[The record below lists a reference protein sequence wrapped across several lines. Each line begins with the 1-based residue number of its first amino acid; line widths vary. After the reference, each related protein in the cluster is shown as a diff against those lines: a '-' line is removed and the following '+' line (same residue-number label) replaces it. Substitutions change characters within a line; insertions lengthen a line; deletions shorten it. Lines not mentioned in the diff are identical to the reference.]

1 MTEYY
6 EEGGLLYE
14 HSPPMHIKV
23 ESPEGPFGGGVS
35 EDGFPR
41 EDEDSEGS
49 CDQSSGLPGGLPFNV
64 VVVHPNIMTPGMSS
78 DDLLSMEQP
87 GGAGKRKSR
96 FSGAELEVLVS
107 EVTRCE
113 GELFG
118 PAGRLRR
125 RERERIWAGI
135 LERVNAVSRVPRTL
149 REVKK
154 RWDDLKRRN
163 GGRLADAR
171 HRTCYLPSNRGAS
184 MLGRSAQASPRLH
197 QARQKQSTRGKAS
210 FTCLTDT
217 EPVGG
222 GEGSERDGFEKDE
235 DSGERE
241 GEVGEAECEGA
252 ESSMEEKLGLGLG
265 LGIGPP
271 PNSERWLP
279 PSPLY
284 SAPFLN
290 GTPQPSP
297 QPSLGAQQGPLEAPP
312 RGLWLEDE
320 LRGVGEAALQLGDRV
335 EQSLREF
342 GEGFR
347 CDMRT
352 LVASQEALATSLQQ
366 NNVLLQ
372 RLLGVL
378 EAQQQQQ
385 QPPQQQPHH
394 SQKQQPQQ
402 SIMQQPQQLQQ
413 QQPQPQQPIQQQQ
426 PQQQQQIQPQQQQ
439 LLLQQPQ
446 LVQQQQQQ
454 QIQPQQQQLLLQ
466 QPQLVQQQQQQ
477 LQLLPQ
483 QQHPQS
489 PSNQPILA
497 VAPVPPPPD
506 ILDGTTRPDPPAV
519 INGPVQ
525 RPRRGRIVDHRRRRR
540 R

>member
-78 DDLLSMEQP
+78 DDLLSMEQR
-87 GGAGKRKSR
+87 GAGKRKSR

-184 MLGRSAQASPRLH
+184 MLERSAQASPRLH

-210 FTCLTDT
+210 FTCFTDT

-241 GEVGEAECEGA
+241 GEAGEAECEGA
-252 ESSMEEKLGLGLG
+252 ESSMEEKLGLG

-297 QPSLGAQQGPLEAPP
+297 QPSLGAQQVPLEAPP
-312 RGLWLEDE
+312 RGSWLEDE
-320 LRGVGEAALQLGDRV
+320 LRGMGEAALQLGDRV

-347 CDMRT
+347 RDMRT
-352 LVASQEALATSLQQ
+352 LVVSQEALATSLQQ

-402 SIMQQPQQLQQ
+402 SITQQPQQLQQ
-413 QQPQPQQPIQQQQ
+413 QQPQPQQLIQQQ
-426 PQQQQQIQPQQQQ
+426 PQQQQQIRPQQQQ
-439 LLLQQPQ
+439 L

-454 QIQPQQQQLLLQ
+454 QIQP
-466 QPQLVQQQQQQ
+466 
-477 LQLLPQ
+477 LPQ
-483 QQHPQS
+483 QPQHPQS
-489 PSNQPILA
+489 PSNLA

-506 ILDGTTRPDPPAV
+506 ILDGTTRPNPPAV
-519 INGPVQ
+519 INGIVQ

>member
-14 HSPPMHIKV
+14 QSPPMHIKV
-23 ESPEGPFGGGVS
+23 ESPEGPFGGGAS
-35 EDGFPR
+35 ENGFPR
-41 EDEDSEGS
+41 EDDDSEGS
-49 CDQSSGLPGGLPFNV
+49 CDQSTGLPGGLPFNV
-64 VVVHPNIMTPGMSS
+64 VVVHPNIMAPGMSS
-78 DDLLSMEQP
+78 DDLLSIEQNRAMSAALAA

-171 HRTCYLPSNRGAS
+171 HRTCYLPSSRGAS
-184 MLGRSAQASPRLH
+184 MLGRPSQSSPRLQ
-197 QARQKQSTRGKAS
+197 QARQKQNTRPKPS
-210 FTCLTDT
+210 FPCFPDSDT
-217 EPVGG
+217 GVGM
-222 GEGSERDGFEKDE
+222 EGSERDGLEKDE
-235 DSGERE
+235 DNQERE
-241 GEVGEAECEGA
+241 RDMGEPECEA
-252 ESSMEEKLGLGLG
+252 VENSMEDKLGLGLG

-271 PNSERWLP
+271 PPSERWLP

-290 GTPQPSP
+290 GSPQPSSP

-312 RGLWLEDE
+312 RSSWLEDE
-320 LRGVGEAALQLGDRV
+320 LRGLGEAAIQLGNRV
-335 EQSLREF
+335 EKSLQDF
-342 GEGFR
+342 GDGFR
-347 CDMRT
+347 QDMRT
-352 LVASQEALATSLQQ
+352 LVASQEALTVSLQQ

-378 EAQQQQQ
+378 EAQQQPQQHRVPQVHQSQTSQQHLQAQPGLQQLQPIEPQHQQ
-385 QPPQQQPHH
+385 QQQQ
-394 SQKQQPQQ
+394 QQQRIETPQQ
-402 SIMQQPQQLQQ
+402 SQLQHQQQSHGVQ
-413 QQPQPQQPIQQQQ
+413 QQPQPQIQQQ
-426 PQQQQQIQPQQQQ
+426 PQ
-439 LLLQQPQ
+439 
-446 LVQQQQQQ
+446 VT
-454 QIQPQQQQLLLQ
+454 
-466 QPQLVQQQQQQ
+466 
-477 LQLLPQ
+477 
-483 QQHPQS
+483 QHPNNPSALAVEPS
-489 PSNQPILA
+489 PSSA
-497 VAPVPPPPD
+497 D
-506 ILDGTTRPDPPAV
+506 IRGTFPSDPPTNT
-519 INGPVQ
+519 NGSVQ
-525 RPRRGRIVDHRRRRR
+525 RPRRGRAVDHRRRRR

>member
-14 HSPPMHIKV
+14 QSPPMHIKV
-23 ESPEGPFGGGVS
+23 ESPEGPFGGGAS
-35 EDGFPR
+35 ENGFPR
-41 EDEDSEGS
+41 EDEDSDGS
-49 CDQSSGLPGGLPFNV
+49 CDQNSGLPGGLPFNV
-64 VVVHPNIMTPGMSS
+64 VVVHPNIMAPGMSS
-78 DDLLSMEQP
+78 DDLLSIEQNRAMSAALAA

-171 HRTCYLPSNRGAS
+171 HRTCYLPSSRGAS
-184 MLGRSAQASPRLH
+184 MLGRPSQPSPRLQ
-197 QARQKQSTRGKAS
+197 QARQKQSTRPKPS
-210 FTCLTDT
+210 FPCFPDSDTGVGVEGPDRECL
-217 EPVGG
+217 
-222 GEGSERDGFEKDE
+222 EKDE
-235 DSGERE
+235 DNPERE
-241 GEVGEAECEGA
+241 REIGEPECEPVDN
-252 ESSMEEKLGLGLG
+252 SMEDKLGLGLG

-271 PNSERWLP
+271 PPSERWLP

-290 GTPQPSP
+290 GSPQPSSP
-297 QPSLGAQQGPLEAPP
+297 QPSLGAHQGPLEAPP
-312 RGLWLEDE
+312 RSSWLEDE
-320 LRGVGEAALQLGDRV
+320 LRGLGEAAIQLGNRV
-335 EQSLREF
+335 EKSLQEF

-347 CDMRT
+347 QDMRT
-352 LVASQEALATSLQQ
+352 LVASQEALAISLQQ

-378 EAQQQQQ
+378 EAQQQPQPQQHRVQQAHQQSSQQHSHLQSSQQ
-385 QPPQQQPHH
+385 QLQSTEPQQQHIET
-394 SQKQQPQQ
+394 PQQ
-402 SIMQQPQQLQQ
+402 TQQHQQQLQQ
-413 QQPQPQQPIQQQQ
+413 HQTHTQQQQ
-426 PQQQQQIQPQQQQ
+426 TQ
-439 LLLQQPQ
+439 
-446 LVQQQQQQ
+446 VT
-454 QIQPQQQQLLLQ
+454 
-466 QPQLVQQQQQQ
+466 
-477 LQLLPQ
+477 
-483 QQHPQS
+483 QHSNNPTGVMVVPAPS
-489 PSNQPILA
+489 SPDVHGTFPSNQLT
-497 VAPVPPPPD
+497 D
-506 ILDGTTRPDPPAV
+506 T
-519 INGPVQ
+519 NGSIQ
-525 RPRRGRIVDHRRRRR
+525 RPRRGRAVDHRRRRR

>member
-49 CDQSSGLPGGLPFNV
+49 CDHSSGLPGGLPFNV

-78 DDLLSMEQP
+78 DDLLSMEQHRGMSSALAA

-107 EVTRCE
+107 EVTQCE

-135 LERVNAVSRVPRTL
+135 LERVNGVSRVPRTL

-171 HRTCYLPSNRGAS
+171 HRTCYLPSSRGAS

-210 FTCLTDT
+210 FTCFTDT

-222 GEGSERDGFEKDE
+222 GEGSERDGFEKEE

-297 QPSLGAQQGPLEAPP
+297 QPSLGAQQGPLEAP
-312 RGLWLEDE
+312 RGSWLEDE

-347 CDMRT
+347 RDMRT

-385 QPPQQQPHH
+385 QQPPPQQQPHH

-402 SIMQQPQQLQQ
+402 STQQPQQLQQ

-426 PQQQQQIQPQQQQ
+426 QIQIQPQQQQ
-439 LLLQQPQ
+439 LFLQQPQ
-446 LVQQQQQQ
+446 LAQQQQ
-454 QIQPQQQQLLLQ
+454 QIQPLPQ
-466 QPQLVQQQQQQ
+466 QPQQ
-477 LQLLPQ
+477 L
-483 QQHPQS
+483 HPQS
-489 PSNQPILA
+489 PSNQPTSA

-506 ILDGTTRPDPPAV
+506 ILDGTTCPEPPTV
-519 INGPVQ
+519 MNGTVQ
-525 RPRRGRIVDHRRRRR
+525 RPRRGRIVDHRQRRRR
-540 R
+540 

>member
-23 ESPEGPFGGGVS
+23 ESPEGHFGGGVS

-49 CDQSSGLPGGLPFNV
+49 CDHSSGRPGDLPFNV

-78 DDLLSMEQP
+78 GDLLSIEQNRSMSSSLAV
-87 GGAGKRKSR
+87 GGGGKRKSR

-107 EVTRCE
+107 EVTQCE

-171 HRTCYLPSNRGAS
+171 HRTCYLPSSRGAS
-184 MLGRSAQASPRLH
+184 MLGRSAQTSPRLH

-210 FTCLTDT
+210 FTCFTDT

-222 GEGSERDGFEKDE
+222 GEGSERDGFEKE
-235 DSGERE
+235 ENNGERE
-241 GEVGEAECEGA
+241 GDVGDAECEGA

-271 PNSERWLP
+271 PTSERWLP

-312 RGLWLEDE
+312 HGSWLEDE

-347 CDMRT
+347 RDMRT

-366 NNVLLQ
+366 NNILLQ

-378 EAQQQQQ
+378 EAQQQQEPPPHHLQ
-385 QPPQQQPHH
+385 QPVQPR
-394 SQKQQPQQ
+394 QQ
-402 SIMQQPQQLQQ
+402 SIPQQPLP
-413 QQPQPQQPIQQQQ
+413 QQPSQPEQPIQQQ
-426 PQQQQQIQPQQQQ
+426 PNQQ
-439 LLLQQPQ
+439 
-446 LVQQQQQQ
+446 
-454 QIQPQQQQLLLQ
+454 
-466 QPQLVQQQQQQ
+466 
-477 LQLLPQ
+477 LPQ
-483 QQHPQS
+483 QLSQKPES
-489 PSNQPILA
+489 PSNQPTLA
-497 VAPVPPPPD
+497 AFSVPPPPD
-506 ILDGTTRPDPPAV
+506 ILDGTTRPDLPAV
-519 INGPVQ
+519 VTRTVQ
-525 RPRRGRIVDHRRRRR
+525 RPKPGRTVDHRRRRR

>member
-14 HSPPMHIKV
+14 QSPPMHIKV
-23 ESPEGPFGGGVS
+23 ESPEGPFGGGAS
-35 EDGFPR
+35 ENGFPR
-41 EDEDSEGS
+41 DDDDSEGS
-49 CDQSSGLPGGLPFNV
+49 CDQNSSLPGGLPFNV
-64 VVVHPNIMTPGMSS
+64 VVVHPNIMAPGMSS
-78 DDLLSMEQP
+78 DDLLSIEQNRVMSAALAA

-171 HRTCYLPSNRGAS
+171 HRSCYLPSSRGAS
-184 MLGRSAQASPRLH
+184 MLGCPSQPSPRLH
-197 QARQKQSTRGKAS
+197 QARQKQNTRPKPS
-210 FTCLTDT
+210 FPCFADSDT
-217 EPVGG
+217 GVVVD
-222 GEGSERDGFEKDE
+222 GSERDGLEKDDE
-235 DSGERE
+235 NPDRERD
-241 GEVGEAECEGA
+241 VGEPDCEPV
-252 ESSMEEKLGLGLG
+252 ENSMEDKLGLGLG

-271 PNSERWLP
+271 PPSERWLP

-290 GTPQPSP
+290 GSPQPSSP
-297 QPSLGAQQGPLEAPP
+297 QPSLGTQQGPLEAPP
-312 RGLWLEDE
+312 RSSWLEDE
-320 LRGVGEAALQLGDRV
+320 LRGLGEAAIQLGNRV
-335 EQSLREF
+335 EKSLREF

-347 CDMRT
+347 QDMRT
-352 LVASQEALATSLQQ
+352 LVASQEALAVSLQQ
-366 NNVLLQ
+366 NNVLLH

-378 EAQQQQQ
+378 EAQQQ
-385 QPPQQQPHH
+385 
-394 SQKQQPQQ
+394 SQPQQ
-402 SIMQQPQQLQQ
+402 HRVQQAHPSQTPQQHLQPQPVQQQLQH
-413 QQPQPQQPIQQQQ
+413 IE
-426 PQQQQQIQPQQQQ
+426 
-439 LLLQQPQ
+439 
-446 LVQQQQQQ
+446 QQQQQQ
-454 QIQPQQQQLLLQ
+454 QRIETPQQSQIGQQQSQQHQTQLQQ
-466 QPQLVQQQQQQ
+466 QPQAT
-477 LQLLPQ
+477 
-483 QQHPQS
+483 QHSNNHSAVALASAPSS
-489 PSNQPILA
+489 PSS
-497 VAPVPPPPD
+497 PD
-506 ILDGTTRPDPPAV
+506 IHGTFPSEPTTGT
-519 INGPVQ
+519 NGNVQ
-525 RPRRGRIVDHRRRRR
+525 RPRRGRAVDHRRRRR

>member
-14 HSPPMHIKV
+14 QSPPMHIKV

-41 EDEDSEGS
+41 EDDDSEGS
-49 CDQSSGLPGGLPFNV
+49 CDQNSGLPGGLPFNV
-64 VVVHPNIMTPGMSS
+64 VVVHPNIMAPGMSS
-78 DDLLSMEQP
+78 DELMSLDQSRGMSAALAA
-87 GGAGKRKSR
+87 GGASKRKSR

-171 HRTCYLPSNRGAS
+171 HRSCYLPSSRGAS
-184 MLGRSAQASPRLH
+184 LLGRPSQSQSSPRLQ
-197 QARQKQSTRGKAS
+197 QARQKQSSRPKAS
-210 FTCLTDT
+210 FPCLTDS
-217 EPVGG
+217 EAVGAG
-222 GEGSERDGFEKDE
+222 DGSERDGLEKEEE
-235 DSGERE
+235 DSVERE
-241 GEVGEAECEGA
+241 REVGEPDCEGP
-252 ESSMEEKLGLGLG
+252 EHSMEDKLGLGLS

-271 PNSERWLP
+271 PPSERWLP

-290 GTPQPSP
+290 GSPQPSP
-297 QPSLGAQQGPLEAPP
+297 PSLGAQQGPLETQP
-312 RGLWLEDE
+312 RSSWLEDE
-320 LRGVGEAALQLGDRV
+320 LHGLGDAALQLGDRV
-335 EQSLREF
+335 EKSLMEF

-347 CDMRT
+347 RDMRT
-352 LVASQEALATSLQQ
+352 LVASQEMLASSLQQ
-366 NNVLLQ
+366 NNILLQ

-378 EAQQQQQ
+378 ESQQQTS
-385 QPPQQQPHH
+385 PQPHR
-394 SQKQQPQQ
+394 
-402 SIMQQPQQLQQ
+402 
-413 QQPQPQQPIQQQQ
+413 
-426 PQQQQQIQPQQQQ
+426 
-439 LLLQQPQ
+439 
-446 LVQQQQQQ
+446 VQQQQATPK
-454 QIQPQQQQLLLQ
+454 QPHLSSQPSPLQQLETQ
-466 QPQLVQQQQQQ
+466 QTPIDPL
-477 LQLLPQ
+477 
-483 QQHPQS
+483 QHPQQTQEHLQHLNVAKQQS
-489 PSNQPILA
+489 QYNQPTKQQPKPFQHLNDQSA
-497 VAPVPPPPD
+497 VAVVPQSSPGD
-506 ILDGTTRPDPPAV
+506 ANDTFNSDRNTAVNGT
-519 INGPVQ
+519 GQ
-525 RPRRGRIVDHRRRRR
+525 RPRRGRTVEHRRRRR

>member
-1 MTEYY
+1 MLCHGTAWWLFTLLVNGTLSSRHVGVSVKHYISMTEYY

-41 EDEDSEGS
+41 EDDDSEAS
-49 CDQSSGLPGGLPFNV
+49 CDHQNGGLPSSLPFNV
-64 VVVHPNIMTPGMSS
+64 VVVHPNIVAPGMSS
-78 DDLLSMEQP
+78 DDLIPIDQTLAA
-87 GGAGKRKSR
+87 GGVGKRKSR

-171 HRTCYLPSNRGAS
+171 HRSCYLPSSRGATI
-184 MLGRSAQASPRLH
+184 MGRPTPTSPRL
-197 QARQKQSTRGKAS
+197 QQSRQKQSTRGKAS
-210 FTCLTDT
+210 YSCSSDTD
-217 EPVGG
+217 PVVVGD
-222 GEGSERDGFEKDE
+222 GSERDGFEKE
-235 DSGERE
+235 EEAGEPE
-241 GEVGEAECEGA
+241 CDDGDDCEGV
-252 ESSMEEKLGLGLG
+252 ENSMEDKLGLGLG
-265 LGIGPP
+265 LGIVPP
-271 PNSERWLP
+271 PTSERWLP

-297 QPSLGAQQGPLEAPP
+297 EPSLGTHQGPLEPPPP
-312 RGLWLEDE
+312 RSSWLEDE
-320 LRGVGEAALQLGDRV
+320 LRGLGEAAMQLGDRM
-335 EQSLREF
+335 EQNLREF

-347 CDMRT
+347 RDMRT
-352 LVASQEALATSLQQ
+352 LVASQEALTNSLQQ

-372 RLLGVL
+372 RLLGLL
-378 EAQQQQQ
+378 EMQHQP
-385 QPPQQQPHH
+385 PPQQI
-394 SQKQQPQQ
+394 PQ
-402 SIMQQPQQLQQ
+402 QQLQQ
-413 QQPQPQQPIQQQQ
+413 PAVQQQQ
-426 PQQQQQIQPQQQQ
+426 DPPQEQPYQQ
-439 LLLQQPQ
+439 LLLAQDHPQ
-446 LVQQQQQQ
+446 LEQ
-454 QIQPQQQQLLLQ
+454 QIPATVPPL
-466 QPQLVQQQQQQ
+466 
-477 LQLLPQ
+477 
-483 QQHPQS
+483 
-489 PSNQPILA
+489 
-497 VAPVPPPPD
+497 PPPPD
-506 ILDGTTRPDPPAV
+506 ILDGTRHSEPPTEM
-519 INGPVQ
+519 NGVTEQ
-525 RPRRGRIVDHRRRRR
+525 PRHELRRRRR

>member
-14 HSPPMHIKV
+14 QSPPMHIKV
-23 ESPEGPFGGGVS
+23 ESPEGPFGGGAS
-35 EDGFPR
+35 ENGFPR
-41 EDEDSEGS
+41 EDDDSEGS

-64 VVVHPNIMTPGMSS
+64 VVVHPNIMAPGMSS
-78 DDLLSMEQP
+78 DDLLSIEQNRAMSAALAA

-171 HRTCYLPSNRGAS
+171 HRTCYLPSSRGAS
-184 MLGRSAQASPRLH
+184 MLGRPSQSSPRLQH
-197 QARQKQSTRGKAS
+197 ARQKQSTRPKPS
-210 FTCLTDT
+210 FPCFPDSDT
-217 EPVGG
+217 GVG
-222 GEGSERDGFEKDE
+222 GEGSERDGLDKDE
-235 DSGERE
+235 DNPERDKEMGES
-241 GEVGEAECEGA
+241 ECE
-252 ESSMEEKLGLGLG
+252 
-265 LGIGPP
+265 
-271 PNSERWLP
+271 PNDGC

-290 GTPQPSP
+290 GSPQPSSP
-297 QPSLGAQQGPLEAPP
+297 QPSLGAQQGPLEEPP
-312 RGLWLEDE
+312 RSSWLEDE
-320 LRGVGEAALQLGDRV
+320 LRGLGEAAIQLGNRV
-335 EQSLREF
+335 EKSLLEF

-347 CDMRT
+347 QDIRT
-352 LVASQEALATSLQQ
+352 LVASQETLAGSLQQ

-378 EAQQQQQ
+378 EAQQQPQQHRVHQAHQTQTSQ
-385 QPPQQQPHH
+385 QPL
-394 SQKQQPQQ
+394 QPQAA
-402 SIMQQPQQLQQ
+402 QQLQHTEP
-413 QQPQPQQPIQQQQ
+413 PQPQQQRIEAPLQTQHQQQ
-426 PQQQQQIQPQQQQ
+426 PLVVHQQQP
-439 LLLQQPQ
+439 LV
-446 LVQQQQQQ
+446 VQQQQQT
-454 QIQPQQQQLLLQ
+454 QIQQ
-466 QPQLVQQQQQQ
+466 QPQV
-477 LQLLPQ
+477 PQ
-483 QQHPQS
+483 QPTNQTTVAEVPASTS
-489 PSNQPILA
+489 PEELGTFPLE
-497 VAPVPPPPD
+497 AP
-506 ILDGTTRPDPPAV
+506 TNRS
-519 INGPVQ
+519 VQ
-525 RPRRGRIVDHRRRRR
+525 RPRRGRAVDHRRRRR

>member
-14 HSPPMHIKV
+14 QSPPMHIKV
-23 ESPEGPFGGGVS
+23 ESPEGPFGGGAS
-35 EDGFPR
+35 ENGFPR
-41 EDEDSEGS
+41 EDDDSEGS

-64 VVVHPNIMTPGMSS
+64 VVVHPNIMAPGMSS
-78 DDLLSMEQP
+78 DDLLSIEQNRAMSAALAA

-171 HRTCYLPSNRGAS
+171 HRSCYLPSSRGAS
-184 MLGRSAQASPRLH
+184 MLGRPSQTGPRLSH
-197 QARQKQSTRGKAS
+197 ARQKQSSRPKPS
-210 FTCLTDT
+210 FPCFPDSDT
-217 EPVGG
+217 GVGVD
-222 GEGSERDGFEKDE
+222 GSERDCLEKDE
-235 DSGERE
+235 DNPEQDRDMGES
-241 GEVGEAECEGA
+241 ECEPG
-252 ESSMEEKLGLGLG
+252 ENSMEDKLGLGLG

-271 PNSERWLP
+271 PPSERWLP

-290 GTPQPSP
+290 GSPQPSSP
-297 QPSLGAQQGPLEAPP
+297 QPSLGAHQGPLEAPP
-312 RGLWLEDE
+312 RSSWLEDE
-320 LRGVGEAALQLGDRV
+320 LRGLGEAAIQLGNRV
-335 EQSLREF
+335 EKSLQEF
-342 GEGFR
+342 GDGFR
-347 CDMRT
+347 QDMRT
-352 LVASQEALATSLQQ
+352 LVASQEALASSLQQ

-378 EAQQQQQ
+378 EAQQQ
-385 QPPQQQPHH
+385 PQQHRVQQAHQSQTSQQHLQPAQH
-394 SQKQQPQQ
+394 
-402 SIMQQPQQLQQ
+402 QQLQNTE
-413 QQPQPQQPIQQQQ
+413 P
-426 PQQQQQIQPQQQQ
+426 
-439 LLLQQPQ
+439 L
-446 LVQQQQQQ
+446 QQQQQQ
-454 QIQPQQQQLLLQ
+454 QQRIEAPLQTQQH
-466 QPQLVQQQQQQ
+466 QQQQQ
-477 LQLLPQ
+477 PHVGQ
-483 QQHPQS
+483 QQSQPHQTQIQQPPQVTQHSNTQSTVAVVPAPLS
-489 PSNQPILA
+489 PDVHGTCPSE
-497 VAPVPPPPD
+497 PP
-506 ILDGTTRPDPPAV
+506 TNT
-519 INGPVQ
+519 NGSVQ
-525 RPRRGRIVDHRRRRR
+525 RPRRGRAVDHRRRRR

>member
-14 HSPPMHIKV
+14 QSPPMHIKV
-23 ESPEGPFGGGVS
+23 ESPEGPFGGGAS
-35 EDGFPR
+35 ENGFPR

-64 VVVHPNIMTPGMSS
+64 VVVHPNIMAPGMSS
-78 DDLLSMEQP
+78 DDLLSIEQNRAMSAALAA

-163 GGRLADAR
+163 GGRLANAR
-171 HRTCYLPSNRGAS
+171 HRSCYLPSSRGAS
-184 MLGRSAQASPRLH
+184 MLGRSSQASPRL
-197 QARQKQSTRGKAS
+197 QQGRQKSIRPKPS
-210 FTCLTDT
+210 FSCFPDSDAG
-217 EPVGG
+217 VGV
-222 GEGSERDGFEKDE
+222 EGPERDSLEKDE
-235 DSGERE
+235 DVSERDRDLGQPDCE
-241 GEVGEAECEGA
+241 GEN
-252 ESSMEEKLGLGLG
+252 SMEEKLGLGLS

-271 PNSERWLP
+271 PPSERWLP

-290 GTPQPSP
+290 GSPQPSSP
-297 QPSLGAQQGPLEAPP
+297 QPSLGAQQGPLEAPL
-312 RGLWLEDE
+312 RSTWLEDE
-320 LRGVGEAALQLGDRV
+320 LRGLGEAAVQLGNRM
-335 EQSLREF
+335 EKSLREF
-342 GEGFR
+342 SEDFR
-347 CDMRT
+347 QDMRT
-352 LVASQEALATSLQQ
+352 LVASQETLALSLQQ

-378 EAQQQQQ
+378 EAQQQPQPHQHRVQQ
-385 QPPQQQPHH
+385 AHQPQTTQQHLQPQQQLQHLEH
-394 SQKQQPQQ
+394 LE
-402 SIMQQPQQLQQ
+402 LQQ
-413 QQPQPQQPIQQQQ
+413 QRIEAPLQAQPSHQQQ
-426 PQQQQQIQPQQQQ
+426 PQQHPTQV
-439 LLLQQPQ
+439 QQPENTQ
-446 LVQQQQQQ
+446 HANNLSGVATV
-454 QIQPQQQQLLLQ
+454 PEPSSPDLRGTF
-466 QPQLVQQQQQQ
+466 PSD
-477 LQLLPQ
+477 LPE
-483 QQHPQS
+483 
-489 PSNQPILA
+489 A
-497 VAPVPPPPD
+497 
-506 ILDGTTRPDPPAV
+506 
-519 INGPVQ
+519 NGGMP
-525 RPRRGRIVDHRRRRR
+525 RSRRGRVVDHRRRRR

>member
-14 HSPPMHIKV
+14 QSPPMHIKV

-41 EDEDSEGS
+41 EDDDSEGS
-49 CDQSSGLPGGLPFNV
+49 CDQNSGLPVGLPFNV
-64 VVVHPNIMTPGMSS
+64 VVVHPNIMAPGMSS
-78 DDLLSMEQP
+78 DELMSIEQSRGMSAVLAA
-87 GGAGKRKSR
+87 GGASKRKSR

-171 HRTCYLPSNRGAS
+171 HRSCYLPSSRGAS
-184 MLGRSAQASPRLH
+184 IFGRPSQSSPRL
-197 QARQKQSTRGKAS
+197 QQTRQTQSSRSKAS
-210 FTCLTDT
+210 FPCLTDS
-217 EPVGG
+217 EAVGTG
-222 GEGSERDGFEKDE
+222 DGSERDCLEKEE
-235 DSGERE
+235 DTEQERE
-241 GEVGEAECEGA
+241 EGEPDCEGT
-252 ESSMEEKLGLGLG
+252 EHSMEDKLGLGLS

-271 PNSERWLP
+271 PPSERWLP

-290 GTPQPSP
+290 GSPQPSP
-297 QPSLGAQQGPLEAPP
+297 PPSLGAQQGPLETQP
-312 RGLWLEDE
+312 RSSWLEDE
-320 LRGVGEAALQLGDRV
+320 LRSLGDAALQLGDRV
-335 EQSLREF
+335 EKSLMEF

-347 CDMRT
+347 RDMRT
-352 LVASQEALATSLQQ
+352 LVASQEMLASSLQQ
-366 NNVLLQ
+366 NNILLQ

-378 EAQQQQQ
+378 ESPAAAAAAITATAACSAAAARSTGTTTHIVTTTSAC
-385 QPPQQQPHH
+385 PTTRNTANPSRYPTRLTAKP
-394 SQKQQPQQ
+394 SRSPTTLTANTGY
-402 SIMQQPQQLQQ
+402 SSSRTS
-413 QQPQPQQPIQQQQ
+413 
-426 PQQQQQIQPQQQQ
+426 
-439 LLLQQPQ
+439 
-446 LVQQQQQQ
+446 V
-454 QIQPQQQQLLLQ
+454 
-466 QPQLVQQQQQQ
+466 V
-477 LQLLPQ
+477 
-483 QQHPQS
+483 PQS
-489 PSNQPILA
+489 SPGDAHDASHSDRPTA
-497 VAPVPPPPD
+497 VN
-506 ILDGTTRPDPPAV
+506 GTT
-519 INGPVQ
+519 GQ
-525 RPRRGRIVDHRRRRR
+525 RQRRGRTVEHRRRRR

>member
-14 HSPPMHIKV
+14 QSPPMHIKV
-23 ESPEGPFGGGVS
+23 ESPEGPFGGGAS
-35 EDGFPR
+35 ENGFPR

-49 CDQSSGLPGGLPFNV
+49 CDQSSGIPGGLPFNV
-64 VVVHPNIMTPGMSS
+64 VVVHPNIMAPGMSS
-78 DDLLSMEQP
+78 EDLLSIEQNRAMSAALAA
-87 GGAGKRKSR
+87 GGVGKRKSR

-171 HRTCYLPSNRGAS
+171 HRSCYLPSSRGSS
-184 MLGRSAQASPRLH
+184 MLGRASQSSPRLQ
-197 QARQKQSTRGKAS
+197 QARQKQSTRPKPS
-210 FTCLTDT
+210 FPCFPDSDT
-217 EPVGG
+217 GVGID
-222 GEGSERDGFEKDE
+222 GSERDGLEKDDDRE
-235 DSGERE
+235 RDMGEP
-241 GEVGEAECEGA
+241 ECEPV
-252 ESSMEEKLGLGLG
+252 ENSMEDKLGLGLG

-271 PNSERWLP
+271 PPSERWLP

-290 GTPQPSP
+290 GSPQPSSP

-312 RGLWLEDE
+312 RSSWLEDE
-320 LRGVGEAALQLGDRV
+320 LRGLGEAAIQLGNRV
-335 EQSLREF
+335 EKSLQEF
-342 GEGFR
+342 GEDFR
-347 CDMRT
+347 QDMRT
-352 LVASQEALATSLQQ
+352 LVASQEALTVSLQQ

-378 EAQQQQQ
+378 EAQQQ
-385 QPPQQQPHH
+385 P
-394 SQKQQPQQ
+394 
-402 SIMQQPQQLQQ
+402 
-413 QQPQPQQPIQQQQ
+413 Q
-426 PQQQQQIQPQQQQ
+426 PQQQQHRVQQAHQSQTTQQHLQAQPALQQ
-439 LLLQQPQ
+439 LQHIEP
-446 LVQQQQQQ
+446 QQQQQQ
-454 QIQPQQQQLLLQ
+454 QLRIETPQQS
-466 QPQLVQQQQQQ
+466 
-477 LQLLPQ
+477 
-483 QQHPQS
+483 QQHQTQHFNNQS
-489 PSNQPILA
+489 ALA
-497 VAPVPPPPD
+497 VVPAPSTPD
-506 ILDGTTRPDPPAV
+506 IRGTFTSDPPTDT
-519 INGPVQ
+519 NGSLQ
-525 RPRRGRIVDHRRRRR
+525 KSRRGRAVDHRRRRR

>member
-49 CDQSSGLPGGLPFNV
+49 CDHSSGLPGGLPFNV
-64 VVVHPNIMTPGMSS
+64 VVVHPNIMTPDRGMSS
-78 DDLLSMEQP
+78 ALAA

-135 LERVNAVSRVPRTL
+135 LERVNGVSRVPRTL

-171 HRTCYLPSNRGAS
+171 HRTCYLPSSRGAS

-210 FTCLTDT
+210 FTCFTDT

-222 GEGSERDGFEKDE
+222 GEGSERDGFEKEE

-241 GEVGEAECEGA
+241 REVGEAECEGA
-252 ESSMEEKLGLGLG
+252 ESSMEEKLGLG

-312 RGLWLEDE
+312 RGSWLEDE

-347 CDMRT
+347 RDMRT

-372 RLLGVL
+372 RLLAVL

-385 QPPQQQPHH
+385 QQPPPPPQQQPHH

-402 SIMQQPQQLQQ
+402 STQQPQ

-426 PQQQQQIQPQQQQ
+426 QQIQIQPQQQQ
-439 LLLQQPQ
+439 LFLQQPQ
-446 LVQQQQQQ
+446 LAQQQQPIQPLPQ
-454 QIQPQQQQLLLQ
+454 QPQQL
-466 QPQLVQQQQQQ
+466 
-477 LQLLPQ
+477 
-483 QQHPQS
+483 HPQS
-489 PSNQPILA
+489 PSNQPTLA

-506 ILDGTTRPDPPAV
+506 ILDGTTRPEPPTV
-519 INGPVQ
+519 MNGTVQ

>member
-14 HSPPMHIKV
+14 QSPPMHIKV
-23 ESPEGPFGGGVS
+23 ESPEGPFGGGAS
-35 EDGFPR
+35 ENGFPR
-41 EDEDSEGS
+41 EDDDSEGS
-49 CDQSSGLPGGLPFNV
+49 CDQSTGLPGGLPFNV
-64 VVVHPNIMTPGMSS
+64 VVVHPNLMAPGMSS
-78 DDLLSMEQP
+78 GDLLSIEQNRAMSAALAA

-171 HRTCYLPSNRGAS
+171 HRSCYLPSSRGTS
-184 MLGRSAQASPRLH
+184 ILGRSTQSSPRLQH
-197 QARQKQSTRGKAS
+197 ARQKQSNRPKLS
-210 FTCLTDT
+210 FPCFPESD
-217 EPVGG
+217 PGVGAD
-222 GEGSERDGFEKDE
+222 GSERDGLEKDE
-235 DSGERE
+235 DNSERE
-241 GEVGEAECEGA
+241 KDMGEPDCEPVDN
-252 ESSMEEKLGLGLG
+252 SMEDKLGLGLG

-271 PNSERWLP
+271 PPSERWLP

-290 GTPQPSP
+290 GSPQPSSP
-297 QPSLGAQQGPLEAPP
+297 HPSLGAQQGPLEAPP
-312 RGLWLEDE
+312 RSWLEDE
-320 LRGVGEAALQLGDRV
+320 LRGLGEAAIQLGNRV
-335 EQSLREF
+335 EKCLREF

-347 CDMRT
+347 QDMRT
-352 LVASQEALATSLQQ
+352 LVASQEALAVSLQQ

-378 EAQQQQQ
+378 EAQQQPQPQPHRMQQAQQSQTSQQHLQPVQQ
-385 QPPQQQPHH
+385 QLQPSEPQQQQRIEAAQQ
-394 SQKQQPQQ
+394 SQLQIHQSHIAPQQ
-402 SIMQQPQQLQQ
+402 HQTQLQQ
-413 QQPQPQQPIQQQQ
+413 QPQVA
-426 PQQQQQIQPQQQQ
+426 QQ
-439 LLLQQPQ
+439 LNHQP
-446 LVQQQQQQ
+446 
-454 QIQPQQQQLLLQ
+454 
-466 QPQLVQQQQQQ
+466 
-477 LQLLPQ
+477 
-483 QQHPQS
+483 
-489 PSNQPILA
+489 A
-497 VAPVPPPPD
+497 VAMISAPTSPD
-506 ILDGTTRPDPPAV
+506 VHGTFLSDSPEDA
-519 INGPVQ
+519 IDKVQ
-525 RPRRGRIVDHRRRRR
+525 RSRRGRASDHRRRRR

>member
-35 EDGFPR
+35 ENGFPR

-64 VVVHPNIMTPGMSS
+64 VVVHPNIMAPGMSS
-78 DDLLSMEQP
+78 DDLLSIEQNRAMSAALAA

-171 HRTCYLPSNRGAS
+171 HRSCYLPSSRGAS
-184 MLGRSAQASPRLH
+184 LLGRPSQTSPRLQ
-197 QARQKQSTRGKAS
+197 QARQKQNTRPKPS
-210 FTCLTDT
+210 FSCFPDSDT
-217 EPVGG
+217 GVGV
-222 GEGSERDGFEKDE
+222 EGPERDGLEKEE
-235 DSGERE
+235 DNPERDRD
-241 GEVGEAECEGA
+241 VGEPECEPV
-252 ESSMEEKLGLGLG
+252 ENSMEDKLGLGLG

-271 PNSERWLP
+271 PPSERWLP

-290 GTPQPSP
+290 GSPQPSSP
-297 QPSLGAQQGPLEAPP
+297 QPSLGAHQGPLEMPP
-312 RGLWLEDE
+312 RSSWLEDE
-320 LRGVGEAALQLGDRV
+320 LRGLGEAAIQLGNRV
-335 EQSLREF
+335 EKSLREF

-347 CDMRT
+347 QDMRT
-352 LVASQEALATSLQQ
+352 LVASQEALAISLQQ

-378 EAQQQQQ
+378 EAQQQ
-385 QPPQQQPHH
+385 PQQQRAQQAHQ
-394 SQKQQPQQ
+394 SQTSQQHLQPQQ
-402 SIMQQPQQLQQ
+402 AQTQLQHTEPQQRIEAPQQTQLQQQ
-413 QQPQPQQPIQQQQ
+413 QQPQPQQHQTQIQQS
-426 PQQQQQIQPQQQQ
+426 Q
-439 LLLQQPQ
+439 LS
-446 LVQQQQQQ
+446 
-454 QIQPQQQQLLLQ
+454 
-466 QPQLVQQQQQQ
+466 
-477 LQLLPQ
+477 
-483 QQHPQS
+483 QHSNNQS
-489 PSNQPILA
+489 PVGVTP
-497 VAPVPPPPD
+497 APSSPD
-506 ILDGTTRPDPPAV
+506 VHGTFPSDPPTDT
-519 INGPVQ
+519 NGSVQ
-525 RPRRGRIVDHRRRRR
+525 RPKRGRALDHRRRRR